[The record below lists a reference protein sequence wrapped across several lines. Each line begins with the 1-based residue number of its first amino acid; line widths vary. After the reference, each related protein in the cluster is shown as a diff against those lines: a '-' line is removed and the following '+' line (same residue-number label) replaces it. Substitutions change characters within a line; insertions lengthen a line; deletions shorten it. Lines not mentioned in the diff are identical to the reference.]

1 MSMGDTTVG
10 GALDMAFTLAIIVFA
25 AFFLYMVFR
34 ILQLDR
40 RRRAEKGALT
50 RTRSRS
56 SRAALFVI

>member
-10 GALDMAFTLAIIVFA
+10 GALDMAFTFAIIAFA
-25 AFFLYMVFR
+25 AFFLYVVYR
-34 ILQLDR
+34 IVQLGR

-56 SRAALFVI
+56 SGAPLFVA